1 MNLVLV
7 DFDDTLVDTGPR
19 FHRARD
25 LLFQRLAREG
35 FEVAEIHRVH
45 HDEVDAE
52 FLDRMGYGP
61 FRLPGSFR
69 ETYLRLCAHRGR
81 RPDTGVAEACAA
93 LGQGVVGPPP
103 VLPGAMEALRVLAAE
118 LPTALYT
125 QASDPDYQL
134 HCVRAS
140 GVLAILPEGRVHI
153 TERKTPEAFVATMG
167 RFSARDPEQVCMVG
181 NSIRSDVNPALAS
194 GARAIHVEREVTWVH
209 DQVEPLVPGVP
220 TVRSFAEA
228 VVLLS
233 GPDLEGTGPD
243 GPGGARGAP
252 LACGAPGAPGAPG
265 ARGAPRA
272 PGATRPVPSPSPSSG
287 P

>member
-25 LLFQRLAREG
+25 LLFRRLAREG
-35 FEVAEIHRVH
+35 FDAAEIHRVH

-52 FLDRMGYGP
+52 FLSRMGYGP

-69 ETYLRLCAHRGR
+69 ETYLRLCAKRGR
-81 RPDTGVAEACAA
+81 RPDPAVADACAA
-93 LGQGVVGPPP
+93 LGEGVVGPPP
-103 VLPGAMEALRVLAAE
+103 VLPGAMEALRRLAAE

-140 GVLAILPEGRVHI
+140 GVLDILSLDRVHI

-167 RFSARDPEQVCMVG
+167 RFAAREPDRVCMVG

-209 DQVEPLVPGVP
+209 DLAEPLVAGVP

-233 GPDLEGTGPD
+233 QRQRGSVDATGP
-243 GPGGARGAP
+243 GPAGPEADAVPAAAAAP
-252 LACGAPGAPGAPG
+252 ASAPAVPAAPAAP
-265 ARGAPRA
+265 AVPTEPNAP
-272 PGATRPVPSPSPSSG
+272 T
-287 P
+287 

>member
-25 LLFQRLAREG
+25 LLFRRLAREG
-35 FEVAEIHRVH
+35 FDAAEIHRVH

-52 FLDRMGYGP
+52 FLSRMGYGP

-69 ETYLRLCAHRGR
+69 ETYLRLCAQRGR
-81 RPDTGVAEACAA
+81 RPDSGVADACAA
-93 LGQGVVGPPP
+93 LGEGVVGPPP
-103 VLPGAMEALRVLAAE
+103 VLPGAMEALRRLAAE

-140 GVLAILPEGRVHI
+140 GVLEILSADRVHI

-167 RFSARDPEQVCMVG
+167 RFAAREPDLVCMVG

-194 GARAIHVEREVTWVH
+194 GARAIHVERDMAWVH
-209 DQVEPLVPGVP
+209 DMVEPLVAGVP

-233 GPDLEGTGPD
+233 
-243 GPGGARGAP
+243 AS
-252 LACGAPGAPGAPG
+252 
-265 ARGAPRA
+265 
-272 PGATRPVPSPSPSSG
+272 TRPVPSPAPSSG

>member
-25 LLFQRLAREG
+25 LLFRHLLREG
-35 FEVAEIHRVH
+35 FDAAEIHRVH

-52 FLDRMGYGP
+52 FLSRMGYGP

-69 ETYLRLCAHRGR
+69 ETYLRLCVQRGR
-81 RPDTGVAEACAA
+81 RPDPAVADACAA
-93 LGQGVVGPPP
+93 LGEGVVGPPP
-103 VLPGAMEALRVLAAE
+103 VLPGAMEALRRLAAE

-140 GVLAILPEGRVHI
+140 GVLEILSADRVHI

-167 RFSARDPEQVCMVG
+167 RFAAREPDRVCMVG

-209 DQVEPLVPGVP
+209 DVAEPLVAGVP

-233 GPDLEGTGPD
+233 QRQRGLAEAAPADAAPAVPAEPAGPS
-243 GPGGARGAP
+243 A
-252 LACGAPGAPGAPG
+252 
-265 ARGAPRA
+265 
-272 PGATRPVPSPSPSSG
+272 ATPPAPSPAPTSG